1 MTRGSCPSLIGA
13 VAAAVVLAACGGS
26 ASGGSSPVQAV
37 PAPQAT
43 QVPRPSQTSQA
54 VSPTPTPA
62 PAAVQLV
69 VALGGTP
76 EIGTPGTYPITIT
89 AESAGGMTITG
100 TYAAPITLS
109 DSDVTGA
116 TRLSASTLP
125 NSAST
130 VSLVYNGLGGSALGG
145 FQGAIVTATSGTV
158 SGDVVFL
165 SGGNGC
171 VSFKQIKGYY
181 PCDLQSAYSLPSTI
195 AGSGQTVAIV
205 DAFSDPNAEA
215 DLGIYRSQFGLPPCT
230 TANHCFTKVNERGI
244 EGSPPMLDTTGW
256 SVEESL
262 DLDMVSAICPN
273 CHLLMV
279 EADSNSSPDLGSAD
293 DAAAA
298 LGATQISNSWGGY
311 EQLAETTYDVHFNHP
326 NSTIVFSSGDGD
338 FDDTPDYPA
347 SSPYVTAVGGTNL
360 AIAANGRGWIETV
373 WNNGDAQG
381 TGSGCSGFE
390 PKPAWQTDAGCPNNR
405 MVADVA
411 AVADPFSGVA
421 FYDTYITDNTGGWEV
436 VGGTSVAAPII
447 AGVYALAGA
456 SAASLN
462 HASSTYSH
470 ASSLN
475 DVTDGNDGDCGT
487 YVQYFCTAEVGYDG
501 PTGNGTPNGLG
512 AFGGPALVSEL
523 SNASRSRRP
532 AWRHVVQVPAG
543 SPVIHAC
550 AKPAP
555 GFFGCFALMAVP

>member
-13 VAAAVVLAACGGS
+13 LAAAVMLAACGGT
-26 ASGGSSPVQAV
+26 GGGTSPLQTV
-37 PAPQAT
+37 PASQAT
-43 QVPRPSQTSQA
+43 QVPRASQTSQA
-54 VSPTPTPA
+54 TPSATPAPSAA
-62 PAAVQLV
+62 PAAVRVLATIV
-69 VALGGTP
+69 GTP
-76 EIGTPGTYPITIT
+76 EIGVPGTYGISIVV
-89 AESAGGMTITG
+89 EDAGGSVISG
-100 TYAAPITLS
+100 TYATPITLS

-116 TRLSASTLP
+116 TRLSTTSLP
-125 NSAST
+125 SSAS
-130 VSLVYNGLGGSALGG
+130 VASLVYNGLGGSALGG
-145 FQGAIVTATSGTV
+145 FQGATITATSGTA
-158 SGDVVFL
+158 SGDVAFL
-165 SGGNGC
+165 TAGNGC
-171 VSFKQIKGYY
+171 VTFKDIGGYY
-181 PCDLQSAYSLPSTI
+181 PCDLQSAYSLPSMI

-215 DLGIYRSQFGLPPCT
+215 DLGVYRSQFGLPPCT
-230 TANHCFTKVNERGI
+230 TANHCFRKVNQQGI
-244 EGSPPMLDTTGW
+244 EGSPPLLDSTGW

-279 EADSNSSPDLGSAD
+279 EVNSNASADLGAGD

-311 EQLAETTYDVHFNHP
+311 EEQFETAEDVHYEHP

-338 FDDTPDYPA
+338 FDDTPSYPA
-347 SSPYVTAVGGTNL
+347 SSPYVTAVGGTSL
-360 AIAANGRGWIETV
+360 TAAANGRGWNEVV
-373 WNNGDAQG
+373 WNNANIQG
-381 TGSGCSGFE
+381 TGSGCSALE
-390 PKPAWQTDAGCPNNR
+390 PKPAWQKDTSCPNNR

-421 FYDTYITDNTGGWEV
+421 LYDTYITSNLGGWQI
-436 VGGTSVAAPII
+436 VGGTSVAAPIV

-462 HASSTYSH
+462 AASYTYGH

-475 DVTDGNDGDCGT
+475 DVTNGNNGYCGT

-523 SNASRSRRP
+523 SKASLGRRP
-532 AWRHVVQVPAG
+532 AWRLQVAPG
-543 SPVIHAC
+543 SAIIRAC

-555 GFFGCFALMAVP
+555 GFYGCYALLAVP